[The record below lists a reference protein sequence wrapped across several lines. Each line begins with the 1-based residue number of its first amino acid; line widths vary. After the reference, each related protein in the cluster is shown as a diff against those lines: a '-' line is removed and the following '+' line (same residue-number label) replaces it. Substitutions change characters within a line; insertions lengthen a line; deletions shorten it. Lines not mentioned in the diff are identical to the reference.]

1 MYKELFKKIV
11 LILISSLSIVGFTNT
26 TQADD
31 NLLGTEVPNPP
42 GVGVP
47 LENYFSSPNGNAIIT
62 GSNNSVLQMTNG
74 TSQLSSIWSKNTID
88 LRYDFTFEAFI
99 YMGKETQLGNAA
111 DGITFSLIDNSLGN
125 SYLGNDGSA
134 LGIYNTDKSNPKK
147 DVPGITVEL
156 DTYYNGDGL
165 DSKLYV
171 NGSSLQ
177 SIDSFYDHIA
187 ITNTD
192 EIGKKN
198 LIANPND
205 TWGAWD
211 SSFHYGVQ
219 FLGDNNASNVTPYTS
234 LSDGSWKKIKISWE
248 SSVGSLGIIE
258 GKISY
263 DLQTISGNSLAYGEH
278 NVSLGLTNNV
288 ANVNY
293 RTPGRNVYWGFTAST
308 GANAANNLIAITRMP
323 TSPQVEQV
331 VSTNLDTVEQ
341 NQEIEISIENKKLS
355 GESDWTNVYTTL
367 DLSDLEEFEYIEGSA
382 MKNGVTISDPI
393 VDNDKKYLQFETT
406 QTISDSEIITL
417 KIKPKTSKENI
428 VLNSWA
434 TGDQTSASANTVLEV
449 TSPIMSAEANNP
461 TYYVGTDIN
470 SVDLKDFIKSVE
482 LAGSIL
488 ESNQYKV
495 QLLDNFLDLNQV
507 GNYTKKVLVT
517 AVNDTNK
524 AVEIDVP
531 VNVLWGNTLVAKD
544 AVLADVIASISLLD
558 KEGSPFLVANK
569 GDGLSPSNDSENRAY
584 FQIYSQNLN
593 ESDMDLGWDETSPDA
608 LDQMVWF
615 NSILKENVND
625 SLKYGNVVSVAVF
638 KDNNFENNYFGENTW
653 ISRSEQLV
661 KETEGYYKAF
671 YELTPNG
678 YSLLH
683 INQLTTNSVDVP
695 IFSSEEYLDEHV
707 SELIDL
713 QSYSNISIKGFSEYP
728 KTNESGQ
735 QEGKVIVEETLTTGG
750 TVQYEYD
757 VEVNV
762 KEGSLTLAVPQIMNF
777 KDFQKS
783 QSDQII
789 ERESSGDLGLIVND
803 SRGENVQGN
812 WTLTAQVS
820 TDDGIAPY
828 LVYRDEQGNDSYLSR
843 SAVQVYTQTKQT
855 NVSEPLQVEISAL
868 WKSNSGILLN
878 VPSKNNLFNQSY
890 STTITW
896 NLVEGP

>member
-1 MYKELFKKIV
+1 M
-11 LILISSLSIVGFTNT
+11 
-26 TQADD
+26 
-31 NLLGTEVPNPP
+31 
-42 GVGVP
+42 
-47 LENYFSSPNGNAIIT
+47 
-62 GSNNSVLQMTNG
+62 
-74 TSQLSSIWSKNTID
+74 
-88 LRYDFTFEAFI
+88 
-99 YMGKETQLGNAA
+99 
-111 DGITFSLIDNSLGN
+111 
-125 SYLGNDGSA
+125 
-134 LGIYNTDKSNPKK
+134 
-147 DVPGITVEL
+147 
-156 DTYYNGDGL
+156 
-165 DSKLYV
+165 
-171 NGSSLQ
+171 
-177 SIDSFYDHIA
+177 
-187 ITNTD
+187 
-192 EIGKKN
+192 
-198 LIANPND
+198 
-205 TWGAWD
+205 
-211 SSFHYGVQ
+211 
-219 FLGDNNASNVTPYTS
+219 
-234 LSDGSWKKIKISWE
+234 
-248 SSVGSLGIIE
+248 
-258 GKISY
+258 
-263 DLQTISGNSLAYGEH
+263 
-278 NVSLGLTNNV
+278 